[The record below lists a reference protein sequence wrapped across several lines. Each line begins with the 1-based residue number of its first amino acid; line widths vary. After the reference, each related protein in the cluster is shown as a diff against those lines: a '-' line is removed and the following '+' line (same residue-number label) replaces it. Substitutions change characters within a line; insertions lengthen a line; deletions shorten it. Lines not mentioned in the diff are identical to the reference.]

1 MSQNYTQ
8 EFKKKIVNL
17 HVKEGHT
24 CKSIT
29 EEYGVSKAS
38 IYKWCSEFSE
48 ECQNPANSDSDVKT
62 ELDFMK
68 ENLRLQKDLEDTKKE
83 ILSLKKSVDILFE
96 GNRLTAYRFIEH
108 YRELFGL
115 NWLLKRLKIFPNAYY
130 NYLKHRK

>member
-1 MSQNYTQ
+1 MALNSHEDYI
-8 EFKKKIVNL
+8 E
-17 HVKEGHT
+17 EGHT
-24 CKSIT
+24 YKSIT
-29 EEYGVSKAS
+29 AEYGVSKAS
-38 IYKWCSEFSE
+38 ISKWCREFRK
-48 ECQNPANSDSDVKT
+48 ECQNQAYLNSGIKT

-108 YRELFGL
+108 YRKLFGL